1 VSDLLAA
8 ARAEAV
14 RLQHDYLGTEH
25 LLLALIATGDPT
37 LGTVLAPFS
46 ATPEA
51 LRERVEKRCPQGK
64 GAPAAPEEIGLR
76 SGARRALEQ
85 AKALANGSEPGGTQ
99 LLGALLLDGK
109 GVVAASLG
117 DLGIPVP
124 KVREALGITPP
135 PRPDRPERP
144 EKAEKPEKAERSEAT
159 PVPPKAGRQ
168 ERADRG
174 PRPDKAE
181 RPRQERQPRPE
192 RVERTEGRPERGERS
207 VREERRE
214 RGEESRNSADSR
226 PKLPPVHDPFLTWRK
241 LPLLAIPLALYFAW
255 GGSFPPALVFGTACL
270 AVLPLAGF
278 MGEATEHLS
287 ARTGPTLGGFLNAT
301 FGNAAELIIAI
312 AALRAGEVELVKASI
327 TGSIIGNL
335 LLVLGA
341 GIIVGGLR
349 HGVQRFDSREA
360 GRNATMLLM
369 AIFGLVLPAVYANSD
384 PDAIRIEEVSLVV
397 AAALLVIYFAYIAY
411 SFRAE
416 GADPAIAKEMRVGA
430 PDGHGEAMDEAPRA
444 SMSRTAALIM
454 LGVATVATVVLSET
468 LVGEVEAVVK
478 TFGISEFFIG
488 AIVVPLVGN
497 VAEHFSAVTFAS
509 KNKLDITLGIAAG
522 SSTQVALLVAP
533 ALVFLSLFLGP
544 APRSLANGMNL
555 VFLPLEIVAVTAS
568 GLLFNY
574 ISNDGETNWLEGV
587 QLVSLYLIIA
597 AIFFLLQM
605 PVATGH

>member
-1 VSDLLAA
+1 M
-8 ARAEAV
+8 
-14 RLQHDYLGTEH
+14 
-25 LLLALIATGDPT
+25 
-37 LGTVLAPFS
+37 
-46 ATPEA
+46 
-51 LRERVEKRCPQGK
+51 
-64 GAPAAPEEIGLR
+64 
-76 SGARRALEQ
+76 
-85 AKALANGSEPGGTQ
+85 
-99 LLGALLLDGK
+99 
-109 GVVAASLG
+109 
-117 DLGIPVP
+117 
-124 KVREALGITPP
+124 
-135 PRPDRPERP
+135 
-144 EKAEKPEKAERSEAT
+144 
-159 PVPPKAGRQ
+159 
-168 ERADRG
+168 
-174 PRPDKAE
+174 
-181 RPRQERQPRPE
+181 
-192 RVERTEGRPERGERS
+192 
-207 VREERRE
+207 
-214 RGEESRNSADSR
+214 
-226 PKLPPVHDPFLTWRK
+226 PKLPLWQIIMLLIGAAGYVAQFVGAPPVLIFV
-241 LPLLAIPLALYFAW
+241 LAAVGLIPLAGLIGHGTEELAHYIGPKW
-255 GGSFPPALVFGTACL
+255 GGL
-270 AVLPLAGF
+270 
-278 MGEATEHLS
+278 
-287 ARTGPTLGGFLNAT
+287 LNAT
-301 FGNAAELIIAI
+301 FGNMAELIIAGV
-312 AALRAGEVELVKASI
+312 ALSAGLYDLVKASI

-522 SSTQVALLVAP
+522 SSTQVALHVAP